1 MRRKTILPL
10 VLILIAA
17 FGGLAATLA
26 AGNSPELGLD
36 LQGGVS
42 VVLAPTEDASGDQLD
57 QALSIIRDRVDALGV
72 AEPEITR
79 QGDAIVV
86 QLPGVRN
93 RDRALAL
100 VGQTAELRFRPVLQ
114 QQDFPADEVAAAQED
129 AEAQALEAGDAPAE
143 GEDGTTSTT
152 APEGGDDTTDTTA
165 PEGED
170 ETTDT
175 TEGALA
181 PSPGPVGL
189 SEGESAAVLQE
200 EEPAPSTTAPPA
212 EGEGEGDTTS
222 TTVAEGEEPPPE
234 EELPPAEVPPLTARE
249 QDVAEEPVTLAGV
262 EGAGQGGAT
271 TVYALGPTLATGEIV
286 ATASADIE
294 TGQWQVRLEMR
305 GGEDGIDQFNEIAA
319 LCYGGQAP
327 ETCPSTSVTDDGTP
341 TGQIAIVLDSVVQSA
356 PSINAP
362 SFSAGDISISG
373 SFDESEAKDLALV
386 LRYGSLPIEL
396 ERQSV
401 QTVSASLGTDSLR
414 AGIIAG
420 LVGVGLVAVYMLLYY
435 RALGLVVILGL
446 AVWAALLYTII
457 SYLGVS
463 QGLALTLS
471 GVTGIIVSIGVTVDS
486 YVVYFERLKD
496 EVKAGRTLRTST
508 DRAFKRAFR
517 TVLAANFTAF
527 LGAAVL
533 WWLTVGSVRGFAFF
547 LGLST
552 LLDVIVAW
560 AFTHPV
566 VVLLARNRFFT
577 DMPFFGV
584 ARGLAAPAAPTT
596 APPERAPASV
606 GVGR

>member
-1 MRRKTILPL
+1 MRRKILLPL
-10 VLILIAA
+10 VLIMVAA
-17 FGGLAATLA
+17 YGGVLATLA

-42 VVLAPTEDASGDQLD
+42 VVLAPTGEATGDQLD

-86 QLPGVRN
+86 QLPGVKN

-114 QQDFPADEVAAAQED
+114 TAPVDAEAL
-129 AEAQALEAGDAPAE
+129 AEAQAAADEAVGQGTTTTTTPADGDTTTTTTTTETDTSEGAVGLME
-143 GEDGTTSTT
+143 GENAG
-152 APEGGDDTTDTTA
+152 
-165 PEGED
+165 
-170 ETTDT
+170 
-175 TEGALA
+175 
-181 PSPGPVGL
+181 V
-189 SEGESAAVLQE
+189 VQE
-200 EEPAPSTTAPPA
+200 PTTTAPPTSA
-212 EGEGEGDTTS
+212 EDPTATTAPTATTTPEGA
-222 TTVAEGEEPPPE
+222 AE
-234 EELPPAEVPPLTARE
+234 PPAEPEVPELTPRD
-249 QDVAEEPVTLAGV
+249 QDVADAPVTLAG
-262 EGAGQGGAT
+262 EDGQT
-271 TVYALGPTLATGEIV
+271 IYALGPALATGRIV
-286 ATASADIE
+286 KTAAADIQ
-294 TGQWQVRLEMR
+294 TGSWMVRLEMR
-305 GGEDGIDQFNEIAA
+305 GGEDGIDKFNEIAA
-319 LCYGGQAP
+319 KCFVQAP
-327 ETCPSTSVTDDGTP
+327 DPAVCP
-341 TGQIAIVLDSVVQSA
+341 TGQLAVVLDSVVQSA
-356 PSINAP
+356 PR
-362 SFSAGDISISG
+362 ISESSYTADQITISG

-386 LRYGSLPIEL
+386 LRYGSLPVEL

-401 QTVSASLGTDSLR
+401 QTVSASLGDDSLK
-414 AGIIAG
+414 AGIVAG
-420 LVGVGLVAVYMLLYY
+420 IVGLSLVALYMLLYY
-435 RALGLVVILGL
+435 RALGLVVIIGL
-446 AVWAALLYTII
+446 TVWGALLYTII
-457 SYLGVS
+457 SYLGEA

-560 AFTHPV
+560 AFTHPM
-566 VVLLARNRFFT
+566 VVLLSRNRFFT

-584 ARGLAAPAAPTT
+584 ARGLASSGDHAVAVSGA
-596 APPERAPASV
+596 
-606 GVGR
+606 GR

>member
-1 MRRKTILPL
+1 MRRKIFLPL
-10 VLILIAA
+10 LLILVAA
-17 FGGLAATLA
+17 YGGLLATLV

-42 VVLAPTEDASGDQLD
+42 VVLAPTGDATGEQLD

-86 QLPGVRN
+86 QLPGVKN

-114 QQDFPADEVAAAQED
+114 QAPVPADVLDEAVAT
-129 AEAQALEAGDAPAE
+129 AEEADQSATTSTTTPGDAPAADE
-143 GEDGTTSTT
+143 TTTTT
-152 APEGGDDTTDTTA
+152 AP
-165 PEGED
+165 

-181 PSPGPVGL
+181 MV
-189 SEGESAAVLQE
+189 EGESAAGVQQE
-200 EEPAPSTTAPPA
+200 PTTTAPPTTAPPTTAPPTTAPGEPAAPQVPTLTPRSQDTA
-212 EGEGEGDTTS
+212 EAT
-222 TTVAEGEEPPPE
+222 
-234 EELPPAEVPPLTARE
+234 
-249 QDVAEEPVTLAGV
+249 VTLPGLDG
-262 EGAGQGGAT
+262 EN
-271 TVYALGPTLATGEIV
+271 VYLLGPSLATGRV
-286 ATASADIE
+286 VRTAAADIQN
-294 TGQWQVRLEMR
+294 GQWLVQLEMR
-305 GGEDGIDQFNEIAA
+305 GGADGIDKFNEIAA
-319 LCYGGQAP
+319 KCYQGAP
-327 ETCPSTSVTDDGTP
+327 DPAVCP
-341 TGQIAIVLDSVVQSA
+341 TGQLAIVLDSVVQSA
-356 PSINAP
+356 PTIEQP
-362 SFSAGDISISG
+362 SYAADQISISG
-373 SFDESEAKDLALV
+373 SFTESEAKDLALV
-386 LRYGSLPIEL
+386 LRYGSLPVEL

-401 QTVSASLGTDSLR
+401 QTVSASLGEDSLR

-420 LVGVGLVAVYMLLYY
+420 TVGIALVALYMLLYY
-435 RALGLVVILGL
+435 RALGLVVIVGL
-446 AVWAALLYTII
+446 TVWGSLLYTII
-457 SYLGVS
+457 SFLGET

-560 AFTHPV
+560 AFTHPM
-566 VVLLARNRFFT
+566 VVLLSRNRFFT

-584 ARGLAAPAAPTT
+584 ARGLATPAAPDEQPV
-596 APPERAPASV
+596 AVAGA
-606 GVGR
+606 GR